1 MNWQEVCTNP
11 ALQNLPYK
19 IELNKQGQIIMSPAS
34 VRHVIFQAQIIALL
48 NKQAGDWL
56 VVPEFPIETADG
68 VKVADVG
75 LLTMQQAI
83 TIKNNIT
90 SAFAPIICVEVLSP
104 SNTLAEMNHKKA
116 LYFEKGAEEFWL
128 CDQMGNMTFYDQN
141 GELLTSKKINNFPSN
156 IDF

>member
-1 MNWQEVCTNP
+1 MNWQEVCANT

-19 IELNKQGQIIMSPAS
+19 MELNRQGQIIMSPAS
-34 VRHVIFQAQIIALL
+34 VRHVIFQARIIALL

-56 VVPEFPIETADG
+56 VVPEFPIETPDG

-75 LLTMQQAI
+75 LLTIEQAR

-104 SNTLAEMNHKKA
+104 SNTLAEMHHKKA
-116 LYFEKGAEEFWL
+116 LYFGLGAEEFWL
-128 CDQMGNMTFYDQN
+128 CDQMGSMTFYDES
-141 GELLTSKKINNFPSN
+141 GELLASKKVRDFPVN
-156 IDF
+156 VDF